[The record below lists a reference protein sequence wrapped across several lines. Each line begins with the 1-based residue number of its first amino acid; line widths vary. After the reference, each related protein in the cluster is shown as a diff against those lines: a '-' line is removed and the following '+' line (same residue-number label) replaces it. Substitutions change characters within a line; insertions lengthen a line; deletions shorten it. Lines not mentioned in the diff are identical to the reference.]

1 MWATHTHCA
10 QTYIPSRHISTWH
23 KINIFLKP
31 YVTFFSY
38 HYFGILKIIINHS
51 DHWTISQ
58 SFSFLPVISTKFIKI
73 LFDLN
78 SGPKVHTWQF
88 IYYTHHLVFP
98 FQKKKKKFSHYLAKQ
113 GVKAIC
119 FDVVKKSQQKHMLN
133 PFSRTTNSIIV
144 GWHKWDFNIQHFSE
158 LEICVK
164 EKVMYCFTFLYCS
177 MIFMNRMLD
186 FVETNF

>member
-51 DHWTISQ
+51 DHWTTSQ

-88 IYYTHHLVFP
+88 IYYTHHLFLP
-98 FQKKKKKFSHYLAKQ
+98 FQKKKKVFSLPCQTRSKGYLFWC
-113 GVKAIC
+113 G
-119 FDVVKKSQQKHMLN
+119 KKISTEVYAESILSHHQQHNCWL
-133 PFSRTTNSIIV
+133 T
-144 GWHKWDFNIQHFSE
+144 
-158 LEICVK
+158 
-164 EKVMYCFTFLYCS
+164 
-177 MIFMNRMLD
+177 
-186 FVETNF
+186 